1 MTAFMGEDFLLRT
14 KAARRLYEAYA
25 ERMPIIDYH
34 CHLSPEEIADNIAF
48 PNIGRLMLGGDHYK
62 WRAMSAYGFGNDFIR
77 RSDDWDR
84 FLAYAKAMP
93 MMLGNPL
100 YHWTHLELKRVFDID
115 ESLSEKTAKAIWD
128 RAGELLKK
136 PEYRAKGLIERFH
149 VKVVCTT
156 DDPVDDLRHHARIAQ
171 DKAFSCKVLPA
182 FRPDK
187 AVNAD
192 RAGFSEYMEKL
203 EAASGVTI
211 RSTQDVIRAL
221 EKRVQYFHDRGA
233 RLSDHALDNVP
244 FAEPDMALADKAL
257 LAGRAGEKVDPQH
270 LEHYRTALL
279 LALGGMYQRR
289 GWVQQYHMNAL
300 RNVNTT
306 AFKRY
311 GPDTGFD
318 SLTDALQ
325 GEKLA
330 KLLDHQEQKG
340 ELPKT
345 ILYTLNPAANYALA
359 AIAGSFQGG
368 VPGRVQFGSAWW
380 FCDQYQ
386 GMLDQ
391 MTALASVGLI
401 STFVGM
407 LTDSRC
413 FLSYSRHEYFRRI
426 FCDLM
431 GDLVERGEYPD
442 DEDALGRIIRGIC
455 YENARDYFDFG
466 LDA

>member
-1 MTAFMGEDFLLRT
+1 MKAFMQEDFLLRT
-14 KAARRLYEAYA
+14 ETAKRLYKAYA
-25 ERMPIIDYH
+25 EPMPIIDYH
-34 CHLSPEEIADNIAF
+34 CHLSPQEIADDIAF
-48 PNIGRLMLGGDHYK
+48 PNISRLMLGGDHYK
-62 WRAMSAYGFGNDFIR
+62 WRAMSAYGFDNDFIR
-77 RSDDWDR
+77 KSDDWDR
-84 FLAYAKAMP
+84 FLAFAKAMP

-100 YHWTHLELKRVFDID
+100 YHWTHLELKRVFGI
-115 ESLSEKTAKAIWD
+115 EEIFSEKTAKAIWD
-128 RAGELLKK
+128 KAGEMLKK
-136 PEYRAKGLIERFH
+136 PEFRAKGLIQRFN

-156 DDPVDDLRHHARIAQ
+156 DDPIDDLSHHERIAR
-171 DKAFSCKVLPA
+171 DKDFSCKVLPA

-187 AVNAD
+187 AINAE
-192 RAGFSEYMEKL
+192 RAGFAEYVEKL
-203 EAASGVTI
+203 EAASGITI
-211 RSTQDVIRAL
+211 KNTEDMIRAL
-221 EKRVQYFHDRGA
+221 EKRVQYFHDHGA

-244 FAEPDMALADKAL
+244 FAEPDMRLADQAL
-257 LAGRAGEKVDPQH
+257 LAGRAGEKVDPLH

-279 LALGGMYQRR
+279 LALGAMYQRR

-300 RNVNTT
+300 RNINTA
-306 AFKRY
+306 AFKRF

-318 SLTDALQ
+318 ALTDALQ
-325 GEKLA
+325 AEKLA
-330 KLLDHQEQKG
+330 KLLDHQEMKG

-386 GMLDQ
+386 GMVDQ
-391 MTALASVGLI
+391 MTALASVGLL

-407 LTDSRC
+407 LTDSRS
-413 FLSYSRHEYFRRI
+413 FISYPRHEYFRRI
-426 FCDLM
+426 LCDM
-431 GDLVERGEYPD
+431 IGGMVERGEYPN

-466 LDA
+466 L